1 MVSQIT
7 CQLGKGMHERSR
19 HSGKDQPHGGGMA
32 DSHFCNV
39 TLRLVSPQGKL
50 GWWRTATLPCCH
62 THGDRT
68 RCASCACSGLC
79 FCVPSH
85 PPWEGSAAARARAF
99 NFHSILW
106 LQQIEA
112 ISSVLR

>member
-1 MVSQIT
+1 MSEAVIQAKI
-7 CQLGKGMHERSR
+7 SR
-19 HSGKDQPHGGGMA
+19 MGGGMA
-32 DSHFCNV
+32 DSHFCNA

-79 FCVPSH
+79 FCVPSR
-85 PPWEGSAAARARAF
+85 PPWEGSAAVRARAF
-99 NFHSILW
+99 NKSFHILA
-106 LQQIEA
+106 LKDRGRRIEEKND
-112 ISSVLR
+112 VV